1 MTQKNSDVRPWW
13 VRWVRGQQEKSSMRP
28 DDGKIQERYKRTLPG
43 VHTYPCPLHNFN
55 PLVATDHQLAE
66 FGLPER
72 PDPAEEPDLFRFWE
86 RMLSPPF
93 EFVVPEFQKELFA
106 FRHGTETQRRVGA
119 IRRFGHREHSLNW
132 SGAYITPLRPNRF
145 MHVCGMFTVPDT
157 MLPSVVPA
165 GANQKGE
172 EFRSSTWIGLGGH
185 RPYNSLPQI
194 GTNQYVWM
202 KDGRPVKEFGAWWQW
217 WVDGRPDEYGFPIR
231 ITNFP
236 VAPGHVILAS
246 LTVESPSDV
255 HFHLKNQNTGK
266 FVTFKVREPP
276 NIMPLGSTAEWVHE
290 RPTRVRSSELY
301 PLPSTTNNVEFSF
314 CLAKSS
320 PIIGGPETTQRLDN
334 PRLVHMFE
342 VFDTPHRTA
351 FVSKPRRV
359 RPGPPDL
366 RIVYH
371 EAGT

>member
-1 MTQKNSDVRPWW
+1 MD
-13 VRWVRGQQEKSSMRP
+13 RWVGAQQGKSAMRP
-28 DDGKIQERYKRTLPG
+28 DDGKIEECHYETILSG
-43 VHTYPCPLHNFN
+43 VHTYPCPQSLD
-55 PLVATDHQLAE
+55 PLTATDHQLAQ

-72 PDPAEEPDLFRFWE
+72 PDPGESDLFRFWTL
-86 RMLSPPF
+86 MLSPPF
-93 EFVVPEFQKELFA
+93 EFIVPEFQKKNEPLFY

-132 SGAYITPLRPNRF
+132 SGAYITPLRPSRF
-145 MHVCGMFTVPDT
+145 THVCGMFTVPDI
-157 MLPSVVPA
+157 MLPTVVPA
-165 GANQKGE
+165 RANQAGD
-172 EFRSSTWIGLGGH
+172 EFRSSTWIGIGGH

-202 KDGRPVKEFGAWWQW
+202 KNGDPVTEFGAWWQW
-217 WVDGRPDEYGFPIR
+217 WIEGRCKHGVPIG

-255 HFHLKNQNTGK
+255 HFHLKNQMTGR

-276 NIMPLGSTAEWVHE
+276 DIVPLGSTAEWIHE
-290 RPTRVRSSELY
+290 RPTRVGSRELY
-301 PLPSTTNNVEFSF
+301 PLPKAMGDVEFSF

-320 PIIGGPETTQRLDN
+320 PIVGGPETTQRLDN

-342 VFDTPHRTA
+342 VFDKPHRTA
-351 FVSKPRRV
+351 FVSNPRRY
-359 RPGPPDL
+359 RTGEREL
-366 RIVYH
+366 RISYQ